1 MGFNEEN
8 FNKEWDTPEIQELG
22 NAKELVKNQ
31 NVVGG
36 GDSQFSVLIPS

>member
-1 MGFNEEN
+1 MDFNEEN
-8 FNKEWDTPEIQELG
+8 FNAEWETPDIQELG

-36 GDSQFSVLIPS
+36 GDTQFSVLIPS